1 MSEAR
6 AALAERTGFTA
17 KPIDLWPP
25 VVIPKEQIE
34 EEVRRLASLPRPAN
48 GRRAAMIVH
57 PNAQEPGLGL
67 APGIQVTL
75 NVLLPGERTAPIRH
89 NSTQVNFC
97 IQGAGHTIVN
107 GQPIRFTQYDV
118 WVHPS
123 MAVYTHHN
131 DTKDLHVRL
140 TYSNAALLE
149 KLHIHYVEDNPPTD
163 EPRHAPAGHDHD
175 EHGGHAGGIAKALA
189 EPITL
194 DGGAQLM
201 TYERLVNPPVVEQRP
216 LHWPWAKVRAELDK
230 LASLG
235 KEYVGRRL
243 YLLYNPATGRTNGT
257 TNNFFAAI
265 TIRPPHIV
273 DKPHRHTSAAINY
286 FFGGTG
292 GSVVE
297 KQTYKWK
304 AGDLMLTAPGFAVH
318 NHRSDDQPV
327 YELTIQDQ
335 PLNLAMDSLIWQ
347 EDLREAPRV
356 LGSQAGFATNREA
369 VAGR

>member
-1 MSEAR
+1 MSEGVAR
-6 AALAERTGFTA
+6 FVDRTGFTA
-17 KPIDLWPP
+17 RPIDLWPP
-25 VVIPKEQIE
+25 VVIPKERIE
-34 EEVRRLASLPRPAN
+34 EEVRRLAGLPAPAN
-48 GRRAAMIVH
+48 GRRAALIVH
-57 PNAQEPGLGL
+57 PFAQEPGLGL
-67 APGIQVTL
+67 APGIQVSL

-97 IQGAGHTIVN
+97 IQGAGHTVVN
-107 GQPIRFTQYDV
+107 GQTIRFTQYDV

-123 MAVYTHHN
+123 MAVYRHVN
-131 DTKDLHVRL
+131 DTNQIHVRL

-149 KLHIHYVEDNPPTD
+149 KLNIHYVEDNPPD
-163 EPRHAPAGHDHD
+163 EPRYAE
-175 EHGGHAGGIAKALA
+175 EHEEETGGAARPFADLIDLA
-189 EPITL
+189 
-194 DGGAQLM
+194 GGAQLM
-201 TYERLVNPPVVEQRP
+201 SYERLVNPPVVEQQP
-216 LHWPWAKVRAELDK
+216 LHWPWATVRAELDK

-235 KEYVGRRL
+235 KNYVGRRL

-265 TIRPPHIV
+265 TIRPPSIV

-292 GSVVE
+292 RSVVE
-297 KQTYKWK
+297 KQTYRWK

-318 NHRSDDQPV
+318 NHASDDQPV

-356 LGSQAGFATNREA
+356 LGSQKGFATNRA
-369 VAGR
+369 AIAGR

>member
-1 MSEAR
+1 MSEVVAR
-6 AALAERTGFTA
+6 FVDRSGA
-17 KPIDLWPP
+17 KASGIHLWPP
-25 VVIPKEQIE
+25 IVIPKEQIE
-34 EEVRRLASLPRPAN
+34 EEVRRLASGPAPAN
-48 GRRAAMIVH
+48 GRRTSLIVH
-57 PNAQEPGLGL
+57 PHAQEPGLGL
-67 APGIQVTL
+67 APGIQVSL

-107 GQPIRFTQYDV
+107 GEPIRFRQYDV

-123 MAVYTHHN
+123 MAVYTHVN
-131 DTKDLHVRL
+131 DTDNIHARL

-149 KLHIHYVEDNPPTD
+149 KLNIHYVEDTPPEDTQEEAHEADADEAPNPFADLIP
-163 EPRHAPAGHDHD
+163 
-175 EHGGHAGGIAKALA
+175 
-189 EPITL
+189 L

-201 TYERLVNPPVVEQRP
+201 SYERLVNPPAVEQRP
-216 LHWPWAKVRAELDK
+216 LHWPWAKVKAELDK
-230 LASLG
+230 LAALG
-235 KEYVGRRL
+235 KSYVGRRL

-265 TIRPPHIV
+265 TIRPPSIV

-292 GSVVE
+292 RSVVD
-297 KQTYKWK
+297 KKTYHWK
-304 AGDLMLTAPGFAVH
+304 AGDLMLTAPGWAVH
-318 NHRSDDQPV
+318 NHASDDQPV

-347 EDLREAPRV
+347 EDLKQPPRV
-356 LGSQAGFATNREA
+356 LGSQKGFATNRA
-369 VAGR
+369 VITGR

>member
-1 MSEAR
+1 MNEVVAKFVERSGAR
-6 AALAERTGFTA
+6 APVIG
-17 KPIDLWPP
+17 LWPP

-34 EEVRRLASLPRPAN
+34 EEVRRLASGPTPAN
-48 GRRAAMIVH
+48 GRRASLIVH
-57 PNAQEPGLGL
+57 PYAQEPGPGL
-67 APGIQVTL
+67 APGIQVSL

-97 IQGAGHTIVN
+97 IQGAGHTVVN
-107 GQPIRFTQYDV
+107 GETIRYTQYDV

-123 MAVYTHHN
+123 MAVYTHVN
-131 DTKDLHVRL
+131 DTDRTHVRL

-149 KLHIHYVEDNPPTD
+149 KLNIHYVEDD
-163 EPRHAPAGHDHD
+163 PAGDARTAAGHEPEAD
-175 EHGGHAGGIAKALA
+175 EAATPFADLI
-189 EPITL
+189 PL

-201 TYERLVNPPVVEQRP
+201 SYERLVNPPVVEQRP

-230 LASLG
+230 LAALG
-235 KEYVGRRL
+235 KNYVGRRL

-265 TIRPPHIV
+265 TIRPPSIV

-286 FFGGTG
+286 FFGGSG
-292 GSVVE
+292 RSVVE
-297 KQTYKWK
+297 KQTYRWK

-318 NHRSDDQPV
+318 NHASDDQPV

-356 LGSQAGFATNREA
+356 LGSQPGFATNRAA
-369 VAGR
+369 VPGS